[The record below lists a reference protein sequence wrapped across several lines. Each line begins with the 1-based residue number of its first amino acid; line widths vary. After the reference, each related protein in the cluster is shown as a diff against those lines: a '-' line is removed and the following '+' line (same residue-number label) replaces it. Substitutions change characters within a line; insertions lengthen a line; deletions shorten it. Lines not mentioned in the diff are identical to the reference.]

1 MIKCGFYIENDGLKS
16 VDCTDLRK
24 GNPGIGGVE
33 YATLLVAEWLSL
45 TKDDISLTLYV
56 RSSQNLPPSI
66 HVNVCSDV
74 MEALVKS
81 VNNGDEIFVLRFE
94 PLYLQRHLLDN
105 SFLHKLKI
113 VLWAHNFYSRRY
125 LSYFDSLSFVKAIV
139 NVGREQLDAYRDHH
153 AFYKSTFIYNGLYV
167 SDEPVREFGER
178 ADEVTYVGGLYP
190 AKGVHYLTQAW
201 PEVLSEFP
209 DAKLNIIGSGK
220 LYSRDFNLGT
230 FGIAESSFEK
240 QLLEPLLDEN
250 GDIIPSVRFWGVLGP
265 EKKQILQNTKV
276 GIPNPGGIGETF
288 GYTAVEMQLEGC
300 LVTTIKNCGYMDTV
314 YDRNMLYTD
323 IKDLSSKIVSLL
335 KHNGNDMSQVRE
347 YVNLNSAT

>member
-125 LSYFDSLSFVKAIV
+125 LQSPNQKIPDRKTKCVIKTHINIKQ
-139 NVGREQLDAYRDHH
+139 NV
-153 AFYKSTFIYNGLYV
+153 I
-167 SDEPVREFGER
+167 FG
-178 ADEVTYVGGLYP
+178 
-190 AKGVHYLTQAW
+190 
-201 PEVLSEFP
+201 
-209 DAKLNIIGSGK
+209 AKLK
-220 LYSRDFNLGT
+220 
-230 FGIAESSFEK
+230 
-240 QLLEPLLDEN
+240 P
-250 GDIIPSVRFWGVLGP
+250 V
-265 EKKQILQNTKV
+265 
-276 GIPNPGGIGETF
+276 
-288 GYTAVEMQLEGC
+288 
-300 LVTTIKNCGYMDTV
+300 
-314 YDRNMLYTD
+314 
-323 IKDLSSKIVSLL
+323 
-335 KHNGNDMSQVRE
+335 
-347 YVNLNSAT
+347 

>member
-139 NVGREQLDAYRDHH
+139 NVGREQLDAYRNHH

-250 GDIIPSVRFWGVLGP
+250 GDIIF
-265 EKKQILQNTKV
+265 I
-276 GIPNPGGIGETF
+276 
-288 GYTAVEMQLEGC
+288 LEGAASTFSQHTFHVFAYESDGHIGPVQGID
-300 LVTTIKNCGYMDTV
+300 LQADTEIAMRRQPAEFRKPFFSALIVTTRIGQY
-314 YDRNMLYTD
+314 
-323 IKDLSSKIVSLL
+323 I
-335 KHNGNDMSQVRE
+335 G
-347 YVNLNSAT
+347 

>member
-209 DAKLNIIGSGK
+209 YWFRKII
-220 LYSRDFNLGT
+220 
-230 FGIAESSFEK
+230 
-240 QLLEPLLDEN
+240 
-250 GDIIPSVRFWGVLGP
+250 
-265 EKKQILQNTKV
+265 
-276 GIPNPGGIGETF
+276 
-288 GYTAVEMQLEGC
+288 
-300 LVTTIKNCGYMDTV
+300 
-314 YDRNMLYTD
+314 
-323 IKDLSSKIVSLL
+323 
-335 KHNGNDMSQVRE
+335 
-347 YVNLNSAT
+347 

>member
-230 FGIAESSFEK
+230 FGIA
-240 QLLEPLLDEN
+240 
-250 GDIIPSVRFWGVLGP
+250 
-265 EKKQILQNTKV
+265 
-276 GIPNPGGIGETF
+276 
-288 GYTAVEMQLEGC
+288 
-300 LVTTIKNCGYMDTV
+300 
-314 YDRNMLYTD
+314 D
-323 IKDLSSKIVSLL
+323 IKDLSSKIVFLL

-347 YVNLNSAT
+347 YVKCNFSMAVVGEKWYELLQDVHTGKPMRHDPVLVNRNFQLKWLREINRKMKLLFPFLPTVAFYQYYCYRLREKLCFPFYKTRLPVDYDKY

>member
-209 DAKLNIIGSGK
+209 DAKLNIIGSGNLQLNIADISGTELNQIQGGMQAQAGNGEIQSYLSMDLFQVVNKGNSNDAWETQLTDLNAK
-220 LYSRDFNLGT
+220 LNVTLQVKDEMKNQQGT
-230 FGIAESSFEK
+230 YYVIREHDGAYEK
-240 QLLEPLLDEN
+240 LPATYDAAS
-250 GDIIPSVRFWGVLGP
+250 GTI
-265 EKKQILQNTKV
+265 T
-276 GIPNPGGIGETF
+276 
-288 GYTAVEMQLEGC
+288 C
-300 LVTTIKNCGYMDTV
+300 L
-314 YDRNMLYTD
+314 LYTSPSPRD
-323 IKDLSSKIVSLL
+323 
-335 KHNGNDMSQVRE
+335 
-347 YVNLNSAT
+347 

>member
-125 LSYFDSLSFVKAIV
+125 LSCHLAASHHDKS
-139 NVGREQLDAYRDHH
+139 GRAYTPSHNRHEHH
-153 AFYKSTFIYNGLYV
+153 TSA
-167 SDEPVREFGER
+167 R
-178 ADEVTYVGGLYP
+178 
-190 AKGVHYLTQAW
+190 
-201 PEVLSEFP
+201 
-209 DAKLNIIGSGK
+209 
-220 LYSRDFNLGT
+220 
-230 FGIAESSFEK
+230 
-240 QLLEPLLDEN
+240 
-250 GDIIPSVRFWGVLGP
+250 RF
-265 EKKQILQNTKV
+265 
-276 GIPNPGGIGETF
+276 
-288 GYTAVEMQLEGC
+288 
-300 LVTTIKNCGYMDTV
+300 
-314 YDRNMLYTD
+314 
-323 IKDLSSKIVSLL
+323 S
-335 KHNGNDMSQVRE
+335 
-347 YVNLNSAT
+347 